1 MLFDSKKFNRLTDI
15 PIEYIMPNIN
25 QPRKIFDK
33 DELNALAKSI
43 SQNGILQPLTVRKLS
58 CVEYELI
65 SGERRLR
72 AADIAGMKKIPCIV
86 MDCSDGQS
94 AVFALIEN
102 IQRSDL
108 NMFEEAQAIKTLIS
122 QYRLTQHQIAKRIGK
137 SQPYVSEKLRLLNFS
152 EEQRK
157 SITEHG
163 ISENQV
169 RELLKLKTEDRE
181 HMLEKIIIDS
191 LDEAQTKRSVYNIL
205 NGIEVKQHK
214 NQTQRFIIKDVRIFL
229 NTFTK
234 AFNTMKSSGI
244 NAVSNKTENDEYIE
258 YSVKIPK
265 SSAYKK

>member
-1 MLFDSKKFNRLTDI
+1 MLFDSRKFNRFTDI

-33 DELNALAKSI
+33 NELNALAKSI
-43 SQNGILQPLTVRKLS
+43 AQNGILQPLTVRKLS
-58 CVEYELI
+58 SVEYELI
-65 SGERRLR
+65 AGERRLR
-72 AADIAGMKKIPCIV
+72 AADIAGLKKIPCIV
-86 MDCSDGQS
+86 MNCSECQS

-122 QYRLTQHQIAKRIGK
+122 EYRMTQHQIAKRIGK
-137 SQPYVSEKLRLLNFS
+137 TQPYVSDKLKLLSFS
-152 EEQRK
+152 EDEQK

-163 ISENQV
+163 ITENQV
-169 RELLKLKTEDRE
+169 KELLKLKAEERE
-181 HMLEKIIIDS
+181 HTLEQIIIDS
-191 LDEAQTKRSVYNIL
+191 LDETQTERLVYNIL
-205 NGIEVKQHK
+205 NGIDIKQHK
-214 NQTQRFIIKDVRIFL
+214 NQTQRFIIKDVRIFI

-244 NAVSNKTENDEYIE
+244 DAVSNKTENDEYIE

-265 SSAYKK
+265 SSVYRK

>member
-25 QPRKIFDK
+25 QPRKKFDK
-33 DELNALAKSI
+33 NELNALAKSI
-43 SQNGILQPLTVRKLS
+43 AQNGILQPLTVRKLS

-65 SGERRLR
+65 SGERMLK
-72 AADIAGMKKIPCIV
+72 AADIAGLKKIPCIV
-86 MDCSDGQS
+86 MNCSDGQS

-122 QYRLTQHQIAKRIGK
+122 EYRMTQHQIAKRIGK
-137 SQPYVSEKLRLLNFS
+137 TQPYISDKLKLLSFN
-152 EEQRK
+152 EDEQK

-169 RELLKLKTEDRE
+169 RELLKLKTDERE
-181 HMLEKIIIDS
+181 HILEQIITDS
-191 LDEAQTKRSVYNIL
+191 LDESQTKRLVYNIL
-205 NGIEVKQHK
+205 NGIDIKQHK
-214 NQTQRFIIKDVRIFL
+214 NQTQRFIIKDVRIFM

-258 YSVKIPK
+258 YSVRIPK
-265 SSAYKK
+265 SSAYRK